1 MIDSDLKIISQQCSP
16 LHEKC
21 PHSEF
26 FWSVFSR
33 IRSVYG
39 ELKSKVLIRENMDQ
53 KNSEYGQFLYSL
65 PCVSVFQYCVPNVQA
80 KLQNLVDSNEFSQ
93 VTLYIIAALA
103 RR

>member
-16 LHEKC
+16 LHKKC
-21 PHSEF
+21 PYSKF

-39 ELKSKVLIRENMDQ
+39 ELK